1 MVNQAEA
8 DYNATFVADFEKAVS
23 TAEQLKNQAE
33 QLKDKAENVKEDAQQ
48 LRGNLNQDIKKRMS

>member
-8 DYNATFVADFEKAVS
+8 DYNATFVTDFEKAVS
-23 TAEQLKNQAE
+23 TAEQLK
-33 QLKDKAENVKEDAQQ
+33 DKAEGVKEDAQQ

>member
-1 MVNQAEA
+1 MDAINNLVNQAEA

-23 TAEQLKNQAE
+23 TAEQLK
-33 QLKDKAENVKEDAQQ
+33 DKAEGVKEDAQQ

>member
-23 TAEQLKNQAE
+23 TAEQLKNT
-33 QLKDKAENVKEDAQQ
+33 AENVKEDAQQ
-48 LRGNLNQDIKKRMS
+48 LRGNLNQDIKKQMS